1 MNPYIESVLTV
12 ICIYSLVT
20 LGLQITIASGQFS
33 VMHAALMGAGGY
45 AAGIISVQFQVPF
58 VLALLVGLLVGGLF
72 GVVVSVILRRT
83 SGLLL
88 GTVTVALG
96 QSMSLTAQNL
106 SVLGA
111 SQGYTGVPLATT
123 LPSAAAA
130 LACGLAVVL
139 LIGRARIGYAILA
152 VGKDETVARSLGISV
167 ERVRAIAFGI
177 GGALAGLGGGLLAH
191 NNGLIEPSNLAF
203 STEPLFFAFLI
214 VGGLG
219 SPWGAVLGTFLMW
232 SLQEVLRF
240 GQGGHFLFLSTG
252 DRYWVLGLI
261 LIVVV
266 VLRPDGL
273 LHRRAT
279 PYPRGRARTT
289 QLPTEE
295 VPWTPA
301 PSP

>member
-1 MNPYIESVLTV
+1 MPPYVESVLVV

-20 LGLQITIASGQFS
+20 LGLQMTIASGQFS

-45 AAGIISVQFQVPF
+45 AAGIAAVQFRAPF
-58 VLALLVGLLVGGLF
+58 VLALLIGVLAGGCI
-72 GVVVSVILRRT
+72 GVIVSVVLRRT

-96 QSMSLTAQNL
+96 QSMSLIAQNTTA
-106 SVLGA
+106 LGG
-111 SQGYTGVPLATT
+111 SQGYTGIPLTT
-123 LPSAAAA
+123 NLVWAFGS
-130 LACGLAVVL
+130 LVVGLALVL
-139 LIGRARIGYAILA
+139 LIGRSRVGYAILA

-167 ERVRAIAFGI
+167 ERVRAIGFGT

-203 STEPLFFAFLI
+203 SAEPLFFIFLI

-232 SLQEVLRF
+232 WLQELLRF
-240 GQGGHFLFLSTG
+240 GQNGQFLFLSQA

-261 LIVVV
+261 LTVVV

-273 LHRRAT
+273 LKRRAAS
-279 PYPRGRARTT
+279 YPGTKGVTR
-289 QLPTEE
+289 
-295 VPWTPA
+295 
-301 PSP
+301 PSERQVALR